1 MKLTEFL
8 VNSSKLNEIPKP
20 GIKSQLN
27 MEPHDKEMCHT
38 NKNNLRF
45 AATILLFIQQK
56 KYYIFVLLE
65 EGLLKRTFIQIKLF
79 FLEEK

>member
-8 VNSSKLNEIPKP
+8 VNSPKLNEIPKP

-27 MEPHDKEMCHT
+27 MEPHDKQMCHT